1 MMYSRFRAFG
11 IYHDLL
17 FASLFFQQE
26 LGLNQLNNSGFFL
39 DQKPELNQQKC
50 WCELGICPSAIG
62 AMWHMKIM
70 KTEMERIL
78 SISISFIYSS
88 WYQDFFSHKLNVQTP
103 DEVFNPNSM
112 LDFNR
117 LDPGVKL
124 WMQFCQD
131 CWLYFFAA
139 FWGFA
144 FELSIR
150 TFWLHGSPFLIYVL
164 RFFFPITVNCQVQVL
179 NWFSHD
185 SDSSWPVSLYAH
197 QTTSP
202 CFSGMRC
209 LHMKKD

>member
-17 FASLFFQQE
+17 FASPFFQQE

-39 DQKPELNQQKC
+39 DQKSELNQQTC

-62 AMWHMKIM
+62 AMWPMKIM
-70 KTEMERIL
+70 KTGMERIL
-78 SISISFIYSS
+78 SISFIYSS

-131 CWLYFFAA
+131 CWLYFVLLFGALPLNCPYA
-139 FWGFA
+139 LFGYMGR
-144 FELSIR
+144 LS
-150 TFWLHGSPFLIYVL
+150 WSMYCVVSFL
-164 RFFFPITVNCQVQVL
+164 
-179 NWFSHD
+179 
-185 SDSSWPVSLYAH
+185 SLWIA
-197 QTTSP
+197 
-202 CFSGMRC
+202 RC
-209 LHMKKD
+209 KC